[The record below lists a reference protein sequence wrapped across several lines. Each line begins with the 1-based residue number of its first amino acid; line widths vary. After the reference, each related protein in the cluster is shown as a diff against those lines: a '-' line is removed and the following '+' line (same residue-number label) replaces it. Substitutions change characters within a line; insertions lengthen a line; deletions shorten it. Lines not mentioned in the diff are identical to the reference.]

1 MIIYG
6 ARGLAAREQA
16 HTLLARAAGLHWGL
30 SSLPP
35 VGRRQW
41 GKPYFPARP
50 DLEFNLSHSGP
61 FALCALD
68 SAPVGVD
75 IQTVRP
81 RRPALLRR
89 VCAPEELAWLEGRGD
104 LWSAFALLWALKESR
119 VKESGRGLT
128 SPIRSIAV
136 PLPREGQTLL
146 TRDGLRFRLYAG
158 PGWRAAVCGRS
169 EPPPSIL
176 WRDIP
181 PKGGGPVDL

>member
-1 MIIYG
+1 MEFKN
-6 ARGLAAREQA
+6 ANE
-16 HTLLARAAGLHWGL
+16 LLALCQQEGCPI
-30 SSLPP
+30 SEIM
-35 VGRRQW
+35 RRRECIL
-41 GKPYFPARP
+41 G
-50 DLEFNLSHSGP
+50 ETT
-61 FALCALD
+61 
-68 SAPVGVD
+68 VD
-75 IQTVRP
+75 AVT
-81 RRPALLRR
+81 RRM
-89 VCAPEELAWLEGRGD
+89 
-104 LWSAFALLWALKESR
+104 SR
-119 VKESGRGLT
+119 VLEIMRESATIPLT

>member
-30 SSLPP
+30 PSLPTI
-35 VGRRQW
+35 GRRQW

-50 DLEFNLSHSGP
+50 ELEFNLSHSGP

-128 SPIRSIAV
+128 SPISAISYGSGWVRPGDMIKWGFITSMLCV
-136 PLPREGQTLL
+136 L
-146 TRDGLRFRLYAG
+146 TAMTVGLAIGNAF
-158 PGWRAAVCGRS
+158 
-169 EPPPSIL
+169 
-176 WRDIP
+176 
-181 PKGGGPVDL
+181 

>member
-1 MIIYG
+1 MLKLWM
-6 ARGLAAREQA
+6 AEEQDA
-16 HTLLARAAGLHWGL
+16 KRAAHALLEEKLREYGVERPEFDTFPG
-30 SSLPP
+30 
-35 VGRRQW
+35 
-41 GKPYFPARP
+41 GKPVLKDGTLHFS
-50 DLEFNLSHSGP
+50 LSHSGP

-128 SPIRSIAV
+128 SPISAISI
-136 PLPREGQTLL
+136 PLPAKGSVQL
-146 TRDGLRFRLYAG
+146 DGLWFRSYGGKGWAG
-158 PGWRAAVCGRS
+158 AVCGHS
-169 EPPPSIL
+169 PPPDAIIWL
-176 WRDIP
+176 
-181 PKGGGPVDL
+181 DL

>member
-30 SSLPP
+30 PSLPTI
-35 VGRRQW
+35 GRRQW

-50 DLEFNLSHSGP
+50 ELEFNLSHSGP

-128 SPIRSIAV
+128 SPISAISI
-136 PLPREGQTLL
+136 PLPAEGPVQL
-146 TRDGLRFRLYAG
+146 DGLWFRNYKGEGWAG
-158 PGWRAAVCGRS
+158 SVCGHS
-169 EPPPSIL
+169 PPPDAIIWL
-176 WRDIP
+176 EM
-181 PKGGGPVDL
+181 